1 MLTLRCLYGWAQSS
15 ARWWSFCR
23 CHSPPQ
29 QGTER
34 LERFWNDCFISGM
47 PRSVWSRPVATGRS
61 TCSCMD
67 VRSFKKTGRA
77 EFIHWNEK
85 HGYLVQCSSSIR
97 IRSDTSKRTTP
108 DHARK
113 TNARS
118 RHAAPRRASLVRWC
132 AVFCQS
138 RAVPCRTSL
147 TSMTARSRTP
157 AVNSG
162 RLLRCS
168 ANSDNRT
175 AQPQSPRQPSTAVV
189 MRRTSLPSGP
199 TSESIQIMHT

>member
-1 MLTLRCLYGWAQSS
+1 MPQA
-15 ARWWSFCR
+15 CR
-23 CHSPPQ
+23 TACALGLLPQ
-29 QGTER
+29 ADLPAWMCGLLKKHRER
-34 LERFWNDCFISGM
+34 
-47 PRSVWSRPVATGRS
+47 
-61 TCSCMD
+61 
-67 VRSFKKTGRA
+67 RA
-77 EFIHWNEK
+77 EFIPVFLYIGTRSTGVWSSVRSAS
-85 HGYLVQCSSSIR
+85 GSVQ
-97 IRSDTSKRTTP
+97 TP
-108 DHARK
+108 AKEQRQITPGK

-118 RHAAPRRASLVRWC
+118 RHAAPRHASLVRWC
-132 AVFCQS
+132 TVLCQS

-162 RLLRCS
+162 RSLRCS

>member
-1 MLTLRCLYGWAQSS
+1 
-15 ARWWSFCR
+15 
-23 CHSPPQ
+23 
-29 QGTER
+29 
-34 LERFWNDCFISGM
+34 M
-47 PRSVWSRPVATGRS
+47 PHSVWSWPVATGRS
-61 TCSCMD
+61 D
-67 VRSFKKTGRA
+67 VRSFKETQGATGRVYPSI
-77 EFIHWNEK
+77 FIHWNEK
-85 HGYLVQCSSSIR
+85 HGYSVQCSSSIR

-108 DHARK
+108 DHVRK

-118 RHAAPRRASLVRWC
+118 RHAAPRRASLVCWC

-157 AVNSG
+157 AVNSS
-162 RLLRCS
+162 RSLRCS